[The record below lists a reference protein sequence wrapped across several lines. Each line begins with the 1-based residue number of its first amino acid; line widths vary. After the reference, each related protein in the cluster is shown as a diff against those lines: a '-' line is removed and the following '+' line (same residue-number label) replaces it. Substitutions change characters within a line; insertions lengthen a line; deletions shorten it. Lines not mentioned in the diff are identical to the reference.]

1 MRVRR
6 FFALCMVIIPAVLS
20 MPAAAQNAPRVPPSN
35 DNISSRK
42 AILVP
47 FQETIATAEATVQV
61 GEQPHACIGQTGEKS
76 VWYAIEA
83 PAGATLVVDTT
94 GSNYDTVV
102 SVWAVP
108 TLAFLDQIVSVDCED
123 DGTAAALLKYPVTS
137 GGTYLVSISGVP
149 VIPAGPPESLVVA
162 FNFQIPASEVP
173 AGGSLADAVPLIIN
187 GTTTVKKMELAV
199 NHAMVV
205 GAPTCDAA
213 SAEYPVWFKLTLP
226 IAASLSFSSE
236 GSLFGRLAGPTPDVT
251 LDIFPETFAAAGD
264 SLACDDN
271 SGFNSAAYIGPIP
284 LTAGVYYLRATLNTT
299 SNPGLAS
306 RVKITTRLTAASD
319 MLVNGTFNDPVL
331 GWTIKNATGDGIT
344 SNIFRFVGNPGENS
358 QLQQKVTFSPA
369 LPVDDSILAEF
380 TMVSSA
386 SPAGQTFSISLKYAY
401 TDGTIVIDKRS
412 LKTFTGS
419 HTVLTT
425 LLKKSLK
432 SIKLAIKFKG
442 TTGTF
447 ELDNAALTLEG
458 FVGREASA
466 ALPLPLPPA
475 Q

>member
-20 MPAAAQNAPRVPPSN
+20 MPAAAQNTPRVPPSN
-35 DNISSRK
+35 DNISGRK
-42 AILVP
+42 SILVP
-47 FQETIATAEATVQV
+47 FQETIAVVEATVQV

-76 VWYAIEA
+76 VWYALEA

-102 SVWAVP
+102 SVWAMP

-137 GGTYLVSISGVP
+137 GGIYLVSISGVP
-149 VIPAGPPESLVVA
+149 AIPVRAPESLVVA
-162 FNFQIPASEVP
+162 FSFQVPASEVP
-173 AGGSLADAVPLIIN
+173 AGSNLANAVPLILN

-205 GAPTCDAA
+205 FAPTCDAGA
-213 SAEYPVWFKLTLP
+213 AGYPVWFKLTLP

-236 GSLFGRLAGPTPDVT
+236 GSVFQRISGPTADVT
-251 LDIFPETFAAAGD
+251 LDLFPETFEATD
-264 SLACDDN
+264 ERLACDDN
-271 SGFNSAAYIGPIP
+271 SGFNGAAYIAPTT
-284 LTAGVYYLRATLNTT
+284 LAAGVYYLRATLDTT
-299 SNPGLAS
+299 GNPGLAS

-319 MLVNGTFNDPVL
+319 MLVNGSFNDPVL

-344 SNIFRFVGNPGENS
+344 GNIFRFVGNPGENS

-369 LPVDDSILAEF
+369 LPVDDSILAKF

-401 TDGTIVIDKRS
+401 TDGTIVIDKRN
-412 LKTFTGS
+412 LKT
-419 HTVLTT
+419 VTT
-425 LLKKSLK
+425 SFLITTPLLKKSLK

-442 TTGTF
+442 TTGQF
-447 ELDNAALTLEG
+447 ELDNAALTLTG

-475 Q
+475 R